1 MKNIKIEFLYF
12 EDCPNFQPALKQL
25 ERILKEEGVG
35 SSVEMIN
42 VTSEEMAKKF
52 GFLGSPSIRISGKD
66 IEGGGLGELGM
77 KCRIYKEQGK
87 TSNIQSDNLIRT
99 CLRKNLE

>member
-12 EDCPNFQPALKQL
+12 EGCPNFQPALEQL

-52 GFLGSPSIRISGKD
+52 RFLGSPSIRISEKE
-66 IEGGGLGELGM
+66 IEGGGGESGM
-77 KCRIYKEQGK
+77 KCRVYKEQGK
-87 TSNIQSDNLIRT
+87 ISNIPSDNLIRT